1 MNAGAVLQTAVV
13 ALLRGE
19 PGLDEVTVFD
29 AAPVRAA
36 LPYAIV
42 EEPLMADWS
51 AKDWAGREAR
61 LAVLLH
67 DAGERPVRL
76 RGLAAAVENAVAA
89 LAPEIG
95 DGWRIASLVFVRG
108 RTARG
113 AGERWISASEFRV
126 RMMRVS

>member
-1 MNAGAVLQTAVV
+1 MNAGTVLQAAVV
-13 ALLRGE
+13 AGLRGD
-19 PGLDEVTVFD
+19 PALAAVMVFD

-42 EEPLMADWS
+42 EEPLCSDWS
-51 AKDWAGREAR
+51 AKDWSGREAR

-76 RGLAAAVENAVAA
+76 RGLAAAVEDAVAT
-89 LAPEIG
+89 LDPEIG
-95 DGWRIASLVFVRG
+95 DGWRVASLVFVRG
-108 RTARG
+108 RIARG

-126 RMMRVS
+126 RMRRL